1 MVCPKCGKTNED
13 NRVYCFQC
21 NEMLAHSTAR
31 KGSVDK
37 QGRSR
42 NKREAADIVQRRGGV
57 IKANKKRKIRL
68 GRVIVFAIILVVLI
82 VAAIFTIKK
91 LTEVNVAK
99 LPVFYLKNDM
109 LMAMNYDDGKEY
121 IISETPAIDPLNYD
135 GTGIKEGALKFT
147 PDYKYCYFLQSGD
160 DASGYTLCKIEV
172 GVSDLSEAEETLV
185 KIDSNV
191 IEFQVSDNGKKVV
204 YKKVGVTEGVGRL
217 YYFDGSDSYG
227 IADNVYSYRITPD
240 FDIVYYTKHTDGQ
253 VISLYEAKLKKPEK
267 STKVC
272 DNVSEIEIFG
282 DNLVYVSMVGGEQY
296 IYSKEYDEDA
306 TELGK
311 GKSIRIEKVNDEAVY
326 YSEATEMTLS
336 TKSVI
341 DDPFLADD
349 ELLTEPKP
357 EDYDTA
363 LEYDEALKL
372 YAKKVERDN
381 IRKYFEENPI
391 KVSVY
396 NLYVYKDGQTNVI
409 DGTVTSIIDY
419 CDDGSIIYV
428 KMSSTLEK
436 ISIAEYS
443 YGYDLEKDI
452 IKKFAK
458 SGVLCVHRADN
469 TKVSVTDENV
479 PHTFEDAVVSGDYVY
494 YIAKKSVLYC
504 YKVSSKESS
513 ELSSDVTKLVTTDD
527 EDVLYAVY
535 DYKTA
540 INLSTVYRVTNSEM
554 QFIVDDAANY
564 NIIDSSN
571 IIYVKC
577 DSGKDYGTLYL
588 NTNKKHT
595 EIDSSVYAYRVVS
608 RSVDS
613 IIYFKNFVEQS
624 GYTPKADLYWYK
636 GEDTA
641 TKVDYGV
648 SSIVF

>member
-21 NEMLAHSTAR
+21 NEMLTPSVEKRNDSQKSKRR
-31 KGSVDK
+31 KKIKRVESAER
-37 QGRSR
+37 RS
-42 NKREAADIVQRRGGV
+42 GV

-68 GRVIVFAIILVVLI
+68 GRVIVFAVILVLI
-82 VAAIFTIKK
+82 VVASVFTVKK
-91 LTEVNVAK
+91 LTEVKVSK
-99 LPVFYLKNDM
+99 LPVYYLKNDM
-109 LMAMNYDDGKEY
+109 LMAMNYSDGREY

-135 GTGIKEGALKFT
+135 STGIKEGALKFT

-160 DASGYTLCKIEV
+160 DASGYTLCKVKV
-172 GVSDLSEAEETLV
+172 GVTDPNEEDETLV
-185 KIDSNV
+185 KIDTNV
-191 IEFQVSDNGKKVV
+191 IEFQMSDNGKRVV

-227 IADNVYSYRITPD
+227 IADNVYDYRVNSD
-240 FDIVYYTKHTDGQ
+240 FKIVYYTKHTDGQ

-272 DNVSEIEIFG
+272 DNVDEIEIFG
-282 DNLVYVSMVGGEQY
+282 DNVVYVSKVGGEQY
-296 IYSKEYDEDA
+296 IYSKEYGKDA

-311 GKSIRIEKVNDEAVY
+311 GKSIKIEMVYDDAVY

-341 DDPFLADD
+341 EDGFAIGDADI
-349 ELLTEPKP
+349 TEPKP
-357 EDYDTA
+357 EDYETP

-372 YAKKVERDN
+372 YDEKVERDN
-381 IRKYFEENPI
+381 IRKYFEDNPI

-396 NLYVYKDGQTNVI
+396 NLYVYKNGQTNVI

-419 CDDGSIIYV
+419 CDDGSVVYV

-436 ISIAEYS
+436 INIADYN

-458 SGVLCVHRADN
+458 SGILCVHKADN
-469 TKVSVTDENV
+469 TKVGVTDENI

-494 YIAKKSVLYC
+494 YIAKKSVLYS
-504 YKVSSKESS
+504 YNFSTKEIS
-513 ELSSDVTKLVTTDD
+513 ELSSDVSELVTTDNGS
-527 EDVLYAVY
+527 VLYAIY
-535 DYKTA
+535 NYKTA
-540 INLSTVYRVTNSEM
+540 TNLSTVYRVTKSEM
-554 QFIVDDAANY
+554 QFIVDDAASY
-564 NIIDSSN
+564 SIIDDSN

-577 DSGKDYGTLYL
+577 EQGKDYGTLYL

-595 EIDSSVYAYRVVS
+595 EIDSSVYAYRVVA
-608 RSVDS
+608 RGVDS
-613 IIYFKNFVEQS
+613 ILYFKNFTEQS

-636 GEDTA
+636 NNGTA
-641 TKVDYGV
+641 IKSDYNV

>member
-21 NEMLAHSTAR
+21 NEMLSPSAER
-31 KGSVDK
+31 KNDSEK
-37 QGRSR
+37 SKRRKKIKRAESAERRS
-42 NKREAADIVQRRGGV
+42 GV

-68 GRVIVFAIILVVLI
+68 GRVIVTAVILAAIV
-82 VAAIFTIKK
+82 VAAIFTVKK
-91 LTEVNVAK
+91 LTDVNVSK
-99 LPVFYLKNDM
+99 LPVYYLKNDM
-109 LMAMNYDDGKEY
+109 LMAINYSDGREY

-135 GTGIKEGALKFT
+135 GTGIKEGAIKFT

-160 DASGYTLCKIEV
+160 DASGYTLCKIKV
-172 GVSDLSEAEETLV
+172 GVTDLNEEDETFV
-185 KIDSNV
+185 KIDTNV

-217 YYFDGSDSYG
+217 YYFDGGDSYG
-227 IADNVYSYRITPD
+227 IADNVYDYRVNPD
-240 FDIVYYTKHTDGQ
+240 FKIVYYTKHTDGQ

-272 DNVSEIEIFG
+272 DNVDEIEIFG
-282 DNLVYVSMVGGEQY
+282 DNIVYVSQVGGEQY
-296 IYSKEYDEDA
+296 IYCKEYGENS

-311 GKSIRIEKVNDEAVY
+311 GKSIKIEMVYDDAVY

-341 DDPFLADD
+341 EDGFVSSDA
-349 ELLTEPKP
+349 EITEPKP
-357 EDYDTA
+357 EDYESA
-363 LEYDEALKL
+363 FEYDEALKL
-372 YAKKVERDN
+372 YDEKVERDN

-396 NLYVYKDGQTNVI
+396 NLYVYKNGQTNVI

-419 CDDGSIIYV
+419 CDDGSVVYV
-428 KMSSTLEK
+428 KMSSSLEK
-436 ISIAEYS
+436 INIADYD

-452 IKKFAK
+452 VKKFAK
-458 SGVLCVHRADN
+458 SGVLCVHKADN
-469 TKVSVTDENV
+469 TKVGVTDENV

-494 YIAKKSVLYC
+494 YIAKKSVLYS
-504 YKVSSKESS
+504 YNLSTKEIA
-513 ELSSDVTKLVTTDD
+513 ELSSDVSDLVATDND
-527 EDVLYAVY
+527 GVLYAVY
-535 DYKTA
+535 NYKTA
-540 INLSTVYRVTNSEM
+540 ENLSTVYRVTKSEM
-554 QFIVDDAANY
+554 QFIVDDAASY
-564 NIIDSSN
+564 SIIDDSN

-577 DSGKDYGTLYL
+577 EQGKDYGTLYL

-595 EIDSSVYAYRVVS
+595 EIDSSVYAYRVVA
-608 RSVDS
+608 RGVDS
-613 IIYFKNFVEQS
+613 ILYFKNFTEQS

-636 GEDTA
+636 NDGTA
-641 TKVDYGV
+641 IKSDYNV